1 MRLIE
6 EVSKILTPAIRFI
19 DILDLNSKIDDS
31 TYFLLIF
38 KKERECKVGF
48 KLQAIKAI
56 NLSIEV
62 ILKREDRKEV
72 KTTSEDYLRKGLVDI
87 LYKSVFEKDCN
98 NFLKKELS
106 SFFKTLRENQWIC
119 IIPIHN
125 INIEKIHNFGIIS
138 LIPLIDAANEFQ
150 RLGISKDKYDF
161 CNNKIKLYQN
171 RSALMLIR
179 LNGVDEEFAK
189 KNAFILCE
197 EFLNIVRGF
206 NNVLFTYE
214 EPSMKAQSII
224 TFCQKTD
231 HFSLNQFA
239 LDADLQA
246 KSLQFDDFAE
256 KTALSQIV
264 NPDLEKKKFLNIKR
278 CLVWLGK
285 SNLNA
290 DEQQILLYYISALE
304 SLLLSDEENSGSKH
318 IIAERCA
325 FLLGRSP
332 EQRKTINQLIIDS
345 YNIRSNIA
353 HGSYN
358 EFIEVFLLEKI
369 KDLVFRSAI
378 QLITDDRIMSIK
390 DLIRYVQDC
399 KFS

>member
-1 MRLIE
+1 MR
-6 EVSKILTPAIRFI
+6 R
-19 DILDLNSKIDDS
+19 
-31 TYFLLIF
+31 
-38 KKERECKVGF
+38 
-48 KLQAIKAI
+48 
-56 NLSIEV
+56 
-62 ILKREDRKEV
+62 
-72 KTTSEDYLRKGLVDI
+72 
-87 LYKSVFEKDCN
+87 
-98 NFLKKELS
+98 
-106 SFFKTLRENQWIC
+106 
-119 IIPIHN
+119 
-125 INIEKIHNFGIIS
+125 S
-138 LIPLIDAANEFQ
+138 LI
-150 RLGISKDKYDF
+150 
-161 CNNKIKLYQN
+161 
-171 RSALMLIR
+171 
-179 LNGVDEEFAK
+179 GV
-189 KNAFILCE
+189 
-197 EFLNIVRGF
+197 LNIVRGF

-239 LDADLQA
+239 LDADLKA

-290 DEQQILLYYISALE
+290 DEQQKLLYYISALE

-332 EQRKTINQLIIDS
+332 EQRKMINQLIIDS

-378 QLITDDRIMSIK
+378 QLIVDERILSIK